1 MATGG
6 GGAVGLCGSGSGG
19 IGATAGSNAINL
31 QALQTFHHR
40 CGRRI
45 TLSNGNRTAARSV
58 RDFSHALVFSAEPLT
73 DDVLFEVV
81 IEKKVGMQQCK
92 WIVQIKVTMYTF

>member
-6 GGAVGLCGSGSGG
+6 GGAVGLSGSGSSG
-19 IGATAGSNAINL
+19 ICNAINL

-81 IEKKVGMQQCK
+81 IEKKVGMLEK
-92 WIVQIKVTMYTF
+92 K